1 MADQPTLVLDTY
13 GGNAAP
19 DAMLAAAAKQS
30 LAGKA
35 HLLLVGDAAELQRRL
50 AGLSYDPMRLRIVG
64 APAPYPRQTGDALA
78 ATQAARVALPVALGL
93 LADGEGDALITA
105 APPTVA
111 WSLAAAGLAPIVPGV
126 SPALASVVPTLP
138 RTSGD
143 DPFALV
149 LDVSGDPAHSAG
161 QLIAF
166 AAMGAAYARVVSG
179 VRQPQ
184 VALLSTGLGL
194 DEGPP
199 MVVAAHAAMKQA
211 AGYQFV
217 GNMRAVDIPRGY
229 ADVVISGG
237 FTGHA
242 VRGLLEGLADLT
254 IDAARYAWK
263 SKVTWRAGLRLL
275 SPGVGMLKRVSE
287 FKEYGGSPLLGLD
300 KPVLIANPDSTEEA
314 LSNAIRLAGKC
325 VRRGLRDELAK
336 GLEAS
341 RAAWQPEGAAGHVGV
356 GTGGSEA

>member
-1 MADQPTLVLDTY
+1 MANQPTIVVDTY

-19 DAMLAAAAKQS
+19 DAILAAAARQS
-30 LAGKA
+30 LVGKA
-35 HLLLVGDAAELQRRL
+35 QLLLVGDAAELQRRL

-78 ATQAARVALPVALGL
+78 ATQAAGAALPVALGL
-93 LADGEGDALITA
+93 LVDGEGDALVTA
-105 APPTVA
+105 APPGVA
-111 WSLAAAGLAPIVPGV
+111 WQLARETLASVVPGV
-126 SPALASVVPTLP
+126 APALASVVPTLP
-138 RTSGD
+138 RSSGD

-149 LDVSGDPAHSAG
+149 LDVSGEAAATAG

-166 AAMGAAYARVVSG
+166 AVMGAAYAKVVSG

-184 VALLSTGLGL
+184 VSLLSTGLGL
-194 DEGPP
+194 EEGPP
-199 MVVAAHAAMKQA
+199 AVVAAHRALKRI
-211 AGYQFV
+211 AGFQFV
-217 GNMRAVDIPRGY
+217 GNVRAVDIPRGY
-229 ADVVISGG
+229 ADVVVSGG
-237 FTGHA
+237 YTGHA

-300 KPVLIANPDSTEEA
+300 RLVLVANPDSSEA
-314 LSNAIRLAGKC
+314 ALANAIRLASKC
-325 VRRGLRDELAK
+325 VRHGLRDEIARQ
-336 GLEAS
+336 LEAT
-341 RAAWQPEGAAGHVGV
+341 RELWQEEGA
-356 GTGGSEA
+356 

>member
-1 MADQPTLVLDTY
+1 MADLPTIVVDTY

-19 DAMLAAAAKQS
+19 DAILAAAAKQS
-30 LAGKA
+30 LSGKA

-93 LADGEGDALITA
+93 LVDGEGDALVTA
-105 APPTVA
+105 APPGVA
-111 WSLAAAGLAPIVPGV
+111 WEIACETLTPVVSGV
-126 SPALASVVPTLP
+126 TPALASVVPTLP

-149 LDVSGDPAHSAG
+149 LDVSGRPTTSAG
-161 QLIAF
+161 QLIAY
-166 AAMGAAYARVVSG
+166 ASMGAAYAKVVSG

-184 VALLSTGLGL
+184 VSLLSTGLGL
-194 DEGPP
+194 EEGPP
-199 MVVAAHAAMKQA
+199 SVVAAHRALKRSSAF
-211 AGYQFV
+211 QFV

-229 ADVVISGG
+229 ADVVVSGG

-300 KPVLIANPDSTEEA
+300 RLVLVADPDSSEA
-314 LSNAIRLAGKC
+314 AIGNAIRLAGKC
-325 VRRGLRDELAK
+325 VQRGLRDEVARQ
-336 GLEAS
+336 LEGS
-341 RAAWQPEGAAGHVGV
+341 RERWQEEGA
-356 GTGGSEA
+356 